1 MATDAA
7 SELRDKLKVALQ
19 DARNLFDDG
28 LIDEREFKDLKAHE
42 ISKYKEQLSSIPP
55 TSISRIPDTGSPQ
68 HNPNSASTTPLSTP
82 LKSSVNRDDWR
93 PSTTLAASP
102 ASPTG
107 LALSRQKRQQ
117 NNVLLVDKETYDR
130 LTTPPIFRRRSRN
143 KRKIV
148 LPCAELQALQG
159 LREDTTNN
167 TN

>member
-1 MATDAA
+1 MASDAA
-7 SELRDKLKVALQ
+7 SELREKLKVALQ

-28 LIDEREFKDLKAHE
+28 LIDEKEFKDLKAHE
-42 ISKYKEQLSSIPP
+42 ISKYKEQLSGITP
-55 TSISRIPDTGSPQ
+55 TPVSRTPDNGSPKP
-68 HNPNSASTTPLSTP
+68 NPNSASTTPLSTP
-82 LKSSVNRDDWR
+82 LKSTVSRDDWR
-93 PSTTLAASP
+93 PVPTLAASP
-102 ASPTG
+102 ASPTA

-159 LREDTTNN
+159 VREDTTNAN
-167 TN
+167 